1 MITLFLFLSLL
12 ILLIRIFSSRLIIPA
27 VGVFLPVSSL
37 WMGFH
42 MLTQN
47 ESCLDNIACV
57 APPFGQFSTLIG
69 WFLIAESILTAC
81 AGVYFLRKNKK
92 RWSRHDTVMFLF
104 ASGLCN
110 SPFAEQAVL
119 LLYYFNG
126 YLMLMQITEKELG
139 INQVQ

>member
-12 ILLIRIFSSRLIIPA
+12 ILLIRIFSARLIIPA

-42 MLTQN
+42 MLTEN
-47 ESCLDNIACV
+47 ESCLDNIVCV

-81 AGVYFLRKNKK
+81 AGREYPRKSRK
-92 RWSRHDTVMFLF
+92 RRARPDAAMLHF
-104 ASGLCN
+104 ASGLAIF
-110 SPFAEQAVL
+110 STW
-119 LLYYFNG
+119 
-126 YLMLMQITEKELG
+126 MLEHQW
-139 INQVQ
+139 V

>member
-1 MITLFLFLSLL
+1 MFFHMITLFLFLSLL
-12 ILLIRIFSSRLIIPA
+12 ILLIRIFSARLIIPA

-104 ASGLCN
+104 ASGLQFSVRGCLN
-110 SPFAEQAVL
+110 TNGFELPLTVL
-119 LLYYFNG
+119 LVLI
-126 YLMLMQITEKELG
+126 LIDWIKL
-139 INQVQ
+139 

>member
-12 ILLIRIFSSRLIIPA
+12 ILLIRIFSARLIIPA

-42 MLTQN
+42 MLTEN
-47 ESCLDNIACV
+47 ESCLDNIVCV

-92 RWSRHDTVMFLF
+92 RWSRHDYSHVSFCKWPGNFQYVDAGTPM
-104 ASGLCN
+104 GLN
-110 SPFAEQAVL
+110 FP
-119 LLYYFNG
+119 
-126 YLMLMQITEKELG
+126 
-139 INQVQ
+139 